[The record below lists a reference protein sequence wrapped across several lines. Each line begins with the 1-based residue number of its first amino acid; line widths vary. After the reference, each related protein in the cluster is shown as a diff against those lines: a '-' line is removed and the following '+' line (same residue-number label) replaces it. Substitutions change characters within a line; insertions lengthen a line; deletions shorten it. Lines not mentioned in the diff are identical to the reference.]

1 MKALL
6 VILIVCVLGIG
17 YMLLETGR
25 NTQQMTQLQN
35 QMTSMQ
41 SQIKKEKSEA
51 IRSLQS
57 IQSSLNLHMAES
69 SVEDATKDVLDQN
82 FGQAE
87 SAINSAL
94 DSLKSAANHGFS
106 SNTIANVYPLLQQS
120 LEESKKMDPIT
131 AQTLNKADSLIRK
144 AIAGS

>member
-6 VILIVCVLGIG
+6 VILIICVLGIG

-25 NTQQMTQLQN
+25 TTQQVTQLQN

-51 IRSLQS
+51 IQS
-57 IQSSLNLHMAES
+57 IQSVRSSLNLHMAES
-69 SVEDATKDVLDQN
+69 SVEDATRDVLDQN

-87 SAINSAL
+87 SAIHSAL
-94 DSLKSAANHGFS
+94 DSLKSATNHGIS
-106 SNTIANVYPLLQQS
+106 SNNIDKANSLLHES
-120 LEESKKMDPIT
+120 IEESKKMDQKA